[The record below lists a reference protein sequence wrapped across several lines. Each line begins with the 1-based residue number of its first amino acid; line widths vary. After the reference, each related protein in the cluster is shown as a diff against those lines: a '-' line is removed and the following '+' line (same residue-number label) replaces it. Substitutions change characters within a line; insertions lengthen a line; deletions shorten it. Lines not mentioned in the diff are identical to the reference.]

1 MSDTVTISVE
11 LMGRRFSFACPLGER
26 EALMAAARLLDK
38 RMRHIRDSGRIV
50 DAERIAILAA
60 LNLTHDLRQG
70 RSSPPVDIEAI
81 ERKIQD
87 IENTAQST
95 ISSCSA
101 S

>member
-1 MSDTVTISVE
+1 
-11 LMGRRFSFACPLGER
+11 
-26 EALMAAARLLDK
+26 
-38 RMRHIRDSGRIV
+38 V